1 MSRISLENLVQ
12 KARSGDKTA
21 MNEIVAQLAPIVEI
35 IASKNVGRCPL
46 TRSDLIQ
53 EGMIGLLGAVYGY
66 SNQGGAGFRTYASA
80 CISNG
85 ISKAVEKQ
93 SAKKH
98 MPLNTYVPFDEVDEA
113 TDVSTDP
120 QALMNMQDGIAEL
133 SELIKSVLSEL
144 ERETLRLHTAG
155 YGNSYIAET
164 LGISEKSVDNALQRA
179 RRKLREKWIP

>member
-1 MSRISLENLVQ
+1 MSKISLENLVQ
-12 KARSGDKTA
+12 RARSGDKAA
-21 MNEIVAQLAPIVEI
+21 MNEIVAQLAPVVEI
-35 IASKNVGRCPL
+35 IASKNVGHCSL

-66 SNQGGAGFRTYASA
+66 SSQGGAGFRTYASV

-93 SAKKH
+93 SARKH
-98 MPLNTYVPFDEVDEA
+98 IPLNTYVPIDEVDEA

-120 QALMNMQDGIAEL
+120 QAILNMQVGIAEL
-133 SELIKSVLSEL
+133 SELIHSELTEL

-155 YGNSYIAET
+155 QDNSSIAEA
-164 LGISEKSVDNALQRA
+164 LGVGEKSVDNALQRA